1 MRTKHGNVGSAFR
14 ICTECGCFSPPA
26 LNLDLV
32 YLLPPLYLNSLFHT
46 AARTV
51 LWKSYHMT
59 VLPQTL
65 RRGPISPEAKD
76 FSGVYSVLLMCT
88 GRLLHGSFPLSP
100 SPWLR
105 SPHCF
110 PSQEV
115 PTRGPFQGLPLRGT
129 LLEMLHE
136 QPHATFKSLPKG
148 DASPWP
154 PYLELP
160 LAFRP
165 LPPILVLLC
174 VFFHSTDQ
182 PLLYSMIY

>member
-1 MRTKHGNVGSAFR
+1 MRTTHGNVGSAFR

-51 LWKSYHMT
+51 LWKSHHMT

-115 PTRGPFQGLPLRGT
+115 PTRGSFQGLPLRGT

-136 QPHATFKSLPKG
+136 QPHTTFKSLPRQRLTLTTLFRI
-148 DASPWP
+148 AAH
-154 PYLELP
+154 LLP
-160 LAFRP
+160 VTPNPCPA
-165 LPPILVLLC
+165 LC
-174 VFFHSTDQ
+174 LF
-182 PLLYSMIY
+182 P